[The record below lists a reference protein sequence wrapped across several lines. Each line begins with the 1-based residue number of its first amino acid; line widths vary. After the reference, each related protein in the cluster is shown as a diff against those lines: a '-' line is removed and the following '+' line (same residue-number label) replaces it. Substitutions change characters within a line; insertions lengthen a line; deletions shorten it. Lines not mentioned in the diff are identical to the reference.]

1 MAAGGVARRRALPLI
16 FAWSDAQTVDIMLD
30 RPKPRE
36 TLRASWRNN
45 GPRQWPAAFGRA
57 WPGLLLAVVIA
68 VASAF
73 VAESRGG
80 PTLLYALLLGM
91 ALNPVA
97 MEGKARP
104 GVDLAAR
111 NVLRAGVAL
120 LGARI
125 TFEQIGTL
133 GWRGAALIVAGIV
146 VTITFGIVAA
156 RALRLSR
163 RLGVLTG
170 GATAICGA
178 SAAIAIAT
186 VLPRDDK
193 SDRELIFTIAG
204 ITLLSTLAM
213 ILYPLIVTAAR
224 LDPHQAGL
232 FLGGTIH
239 DVAQVVGAGY
249 SISPDTG
256 DFAVLAKLLRVA
268 MLLPV
273 VVAFSLALRHR
284 FRRVETRR
292 GSDPLLPRF
301 LLVFAAL
308 VLAGSF
314 GLVPA
319 AAGAALNAIAR
330 ACLVVAIAAVG
341 LKTSPLELKRVGARA
356 FALLVIEA
364 AALAAFV
371 LGAQFVIAPGAS

>member
-1 MAAGGVARRRALPLI
+1 MDVSLAGTPQPAEL
-16 FAWSDAQTVDIMLD
+16 
-30 RPKPRE
+30 
-36 TLRASWRNN
+36 LRAASRKR
-45 GPRQWPAAFGRA
+45 GPRQWPAAFGHV
-57 WPGLLLAVVIA
+57 WPGLLLSVVIA

-73 VAESRGG
+73 IAESRGG

-91 ALNPVA
+91 ALNPIA
-97 MEGKARP
+97 MEGRAKP

-111 NVLRAGVAL
+111 SVLRAGVAL

-133 GWRGAALIVAGIV
+133 GWRGAALIVIGIV
-146 VTITFGIVAA
+146 VTIGLGVAAA
-156 RALRLSR
+156 RALGLSR
-163 RLGVLTG
+163 RLGILTS

-204 ITLLSTLAM
+204 ITVLSTLAM
-213 ILYPLIVTAAR
+213 IVYPLIVTALR

-249 SISPDTG
+249 SISSDTG

-273 VVAFSLALRHR
+273 VVAISLTLRHR
-284 FRRVETRR
+284 FQRGDTRR
-292 GSDPLLPRF
+292 SGDPLLPRF

-308 VLAGSF
+308 VVAGSL
-314 GLVPA
+314 GVIPA
-319 AAGAALNAIAR
+319 SAGTALNATAR

-341 LKTSPLELKRVGARA
+341 LKTSPLEMKRVGARA
-356 FALLVIEA
+356 FVLLVVEA
-364 AALAAFV
+364 ATLAAFV
-371 LGAQFVIAPGAS
+371 LGAQRVLALLS